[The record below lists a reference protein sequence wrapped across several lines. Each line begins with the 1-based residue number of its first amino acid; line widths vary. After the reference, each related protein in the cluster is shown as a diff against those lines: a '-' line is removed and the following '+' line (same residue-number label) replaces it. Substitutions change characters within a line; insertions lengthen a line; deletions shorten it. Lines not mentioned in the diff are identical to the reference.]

1 MKQILSFFLIL
12 IIINGLY
19 SCKNEEPVTVYKG
32 YSFITSTLANQ
43 DTVYGIGFSSV
54 TNKYFNSVEA
64 IHSTSAKKYTL
75 AAIENHT
82 NNFGYETSFEDMT
95 ASLPEIG
102 KYTFTFNIVG
112 ETFTST
118 DSLTSNV
125 IHPTVIDNCFF
136 NEDEERIEVSWEA
149 IQDAGYIH
157 VFLKTSDGARV
168 FATKSALGATATS
181 TNISAVTAGW
191 MEGFVPEAN
200 NTFNVEIHAYR
211 FKAGSNNSARDG
223 IQARSITQGGTVVW
237 K

>member
-19 SCKNEEPVTVYKG
+19 SCKNEEPITIFRG

-54 TNKYFNSVEA
+54 TNKYFNSAEA
-64 IHSTSAKKYTL
+64 VHSISAKKYTL
-75 AAIENHT
+75 AAIENHN
-82 NNFGYETSFEDMT
+82 NNFGYETPSENMT
-95 ASLPEIG
+95 TGLPETG
-102 KYTFTFNIVG
+102 KYTFTFNIGG

-125 IHPTVIDNCFF
+125 IYPTIIETCFF
-136 NEDEERIEVSWEA
+136 NESAERIEVSWEA

-157 VFLKTSDGARV
+157 VFLKTSDGTRV

-181 TNISAVTAGW
+181 TNISATTAGW
-191 MEGFVPEAN
+191 QEGFVPETN
-200 NTFNVEIHAYR
+200 ETFHVEIHAYR